1 MRTTALC
8 LLCALVLTAAG
19 LRFVPAQSKVNHDK
33 LSDADRKALG
43 ERFEKEV
50 WPIFSKGKDNCLSCH
65 LVQKKVLTQ
74 LKLSGDAQ
82 KDFRMM
88 VREGF
93 FLADDE
99 GSILGMVTHR
109 DPELRMPQ
117 GRGRLADAD
126 IKVIREFTAELNK
139 RQKK

>member
-8 LLCALVLTAAG
+8 LLCAFVLTAAG
-19 LRFVPAQSKVNHDK
+19 LRWLPAQTKVNHDK
-33 LSDADRKALG
+33 LSEADRKALA
-43 ERFEKEV
+43 ERFEKEL
-50 WPIFSKGKDNCLSCH
+50 WPIMTKGKESCLSCH
-65 LVQKKVLTQ
+65 KGGKVLSQ
-74 LKLSGDAQ
+74 LRLTGDPQ

-93 FLADDE
+93 FLPDDE

-117 GRGRLADAD
+117 GKARLADAD
-126 IKVIREFTAELNK
+126 IKILREFTAELNR